1 MGRNVTVTFADGTSH
16 VYNGTPDNI
25 TPDLVQA
32 RAEKEFGKK
41 VTALD
46 GGAKSTETTIKA
58 PVVNV
63 GRQPDAIPERDM
75 MQKYGYPV
83 LETVLPLAGGIVGAV
98 PGVVGG
104 PAGVALGD
112 AAGAGVGY
120 AAAKQLERLYEEQT
134 RKAKPKTL
142 AESSGDITR
151 DIAEGA
157 MLGLGGRLILGP
169 AAKALGWI
177 WDAASGKLIQVKA
190 GQIVRE
196 LAGDQVNAV
205 RNAAASAPANLT
217 AGQAVAN
224 VRAPAIQTLQ
234 SRMAQRDPNL
244 TIGAEQ
250 EYAANLNQLQALAGG
265 STQTAAKNAQKEAK
279 NALNARLIPTL
290 TTELNAANIAGQQLP
305 KLQGEAD
312 RFAQAATN
320 KVEDVRRF
328 TAAGE
333 RAGER
338 AANTVPVLGQPRVP
352 GRYTYMGELEKK
364 AEVEAAKAA
373 EGFLAFGEAAKFK
386 QQGVDSLA
394 AYGLKPLKSDA
405 IIAKLSTKVKDRSH
419 AGNDLIEGSIE
430 SVMDDV
436 AKWTDNNGVIDA
448 WAADSIR
455 KNSVSAA
462 IQRLRPNMDQ
472 TAQKNEAA
480 KILGHVKN
488 VFEDA
493 IEEAGGTGYRKYLA
507 DYSAGRQAIDQT
519 KLSAKALQLYKESPD
534 KFIALVEG
542 NSPKEVE
549 KVFGPGSYNI
559 AKEMSYEAFLK
570 LKGISSTLQRNQAMA
585 KQAGAGE
592 GGGAEKYANTIRK
605 ETGLFRIPN
614 ILSPKVAIT
623 NEGLS
628 LLEGKINDKLM
639 LELEKGVQ
647 SGKSLAKLIDTLPAS
662 DRNLVLRL
670 LKSKTGSRG
679 TTFGVNALVGD
690 ENFDS
695 AAYNNRNALAQ

>member
-83 LETVLPLAGGIVGAV
+83 LETLLPLAGGIVGAV
-98 PGVVGG
+98 PGAIGG

-112 AAGAGVGY
+112 AAGAGAGY
-120 AAAKQLERLYEEQT
+120 ATAKQLERLYEEQT
-134 RKAKPKTL
+134 GKAKSKTL
-142 AESSGDITR
+142 AESSADVTR
-151 DIAEGA
+151 DVAEGA
-157 MLGLGGRLILGP
+157 LLGLGGRLILGP

-217 AGQAVAN
+217 AGQATAN
-224 VRAPAIQTLQ
+224 VTAPAIQTLQ
-234 SRMAQRDPNL
+234 ARMNARNINESTAL
-244 TIGAEQ
+244 AEQ
-250 EYAANLNQLQALAGG
+250 EIADRAANLQRVTPDKAAAEAARTAGTKPYYAISDKTIVPIDNELKSIFERLPEG
-265 STQTAAKNAQKEAK
+265 TITAAKELAK
-279 NALNARLIPTL
+279 REGRPFIFGETIPGT
-290 TTELNAANIAGQQLP
+290 
-305 KLQGEAD
+305 
-312 RFAQAATN
+312 QAATRTGGTPQITGESLHYIKRALSDIVTSPATKN
-320 KVEDVRRF
+320 
-328 TAAGE
+328 AGID
-333 RAGER
+333 A
-338 AANTVPVLGQPRVP
+338 QRV
-352 GRYTYMGELEKK
+352 T
-364 AEVEAAKAA
+364 
-373 EGFLAFGEAAKFK
+373 
-386 QQGVDSLA
+386 QGVLNDYVNLVETKIP
-394 AYGLKPLKSDA
+394 AYGQARQAFKVGSEPVNQAVVLNKMRE
-405 IIAKLSTKVKDRSH
+405 ILSTKEGRESAKPFLNALGKGEQALLKKATGYPRYQEGDLSKLLTPQQMDTVTDIAAQLDRNLVMAEYAGLGKDR
-419 AGNDLIEGSIE
+419 
-430 SVMDDV
+430 
-436 AKWTDNNGVIDA
+436 
-448 WAADSIR
+448 
-455 KNSVSAA
+455 
-462 IQRLRPNMDQ
+462 
-472 TAQKNEAA
+472 
-480 KILGHVKN
+480 
-488 VFEDA
+488 
-493 IEEAGGTGYRKYLA
+493 
-507 DYSAGRQAIDQT
+507 
-519 KLSAKALQLYKESPD
+519 
-534 KFIALVEG
+534 
-542 NSPKEVE
+542 
-549 KVFGPGSYNI
+549 
-559 AKEMSYEAFLK
+559 
-570 LKGISSTLQRNQAMA
+570 
-585 KQAGAGE
+585 
-592 GGGAEKYANTIRK
+592 YANTLRK